1 MVAKKRIR
9 KHDLKEDH
17 FVTAAFQLSSY
28 AREHKNTFFI
38 AIAGLVVLVIAVT
51 IFTSSR
57 SHKQES
63 AARIVGEVS
72 ILYQQGDYQAT
83 IQQCQALLDQFS
95 NTKQASI
102 AVILLA
108 DSHFK
113 LGQYQ
118 DAISAYNIYI
128 EKYHHDKLFEAC
140 SLTGIAACH
149 EYLDQFADAGEF
161 YMRAAEEF
169 PEFYGTPES
178 LLNAGRCFSTAGN
191 NDRARAAY
199 SSLTSNYPNS
209 RYAKDAIIASAELG
223 EI

>member
-1 MVAKKRIR
+1 MAAKKRIR

-28 AREHKNTFFI
+28 VREHKNIFFI
-38 AIAGLVVLVIAVT
+38 AIAGLVVLVIALT
-51 IFTSSR
+51 MFTSSR

-95 NTKQASI
+95 NTQQASI

-108 DSHFK
+108 DSYFK

-118 DAISAYNIYI
+118 DAISAFNTYV
-128 EKYHHDKLFEAC
+128 EKYHSDKLFEAC
-140 SLTGIAACH
+140 SLTGIAACY
-149 EYLDQFADAGEF
+149 EYLNQFTDAGEF
-161 YMRAAEEF
+161 YMRAAKEF
-169 PEFYGTPES
+169 PEFYGAPES
-178 LLNAGRCFSTAGN
+178 LLNAGRCFYAAGD
-191 NDRARAAY
+191 NDRAREAY
-199 SSLTSNYPNS
+199 SSLTSNYPDS
-209 RYAKDAIIASAELG
+209 RYSKDAIVATEELG
-223 EI
+223 KI

>member
-28 AREHKNTFFI
+28 VREHKNIFFI
-38 AIAGLVVLVIAVT
+38 AIAGLVVLVIALT
-51 IFTSSR
+51 MFTSSR

-113 LGQYQ
+113 MGQYQ

-128 EKYHHDKLFEAC
+128 EKYHRDKLFEAS

-169 PEFYGTPES
+169 PEFYGAPES
-178 LLNAGRCFSTAGN
+178 LLNAGRCFFAAGD
-191 NDRARAAY
+191 NDRAREAY
-199 SSLTSNYPNS
+199 SNLTSSYPDS
-209 RYAKDAIIASAELG
+209 RYAKDAIVASAELG